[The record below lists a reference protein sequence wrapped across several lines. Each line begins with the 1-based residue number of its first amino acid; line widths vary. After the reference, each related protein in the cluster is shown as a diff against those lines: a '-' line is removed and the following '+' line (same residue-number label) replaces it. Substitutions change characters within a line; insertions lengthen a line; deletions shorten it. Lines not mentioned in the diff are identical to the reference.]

1 MKKNKQTNEEEK
13 SKKDNGFRFSFRTS
27 QSMFEMIK
35 LRIDKLSLDSSKY
48 IKSLVE
54 KDLEEEAKEIR
65 LEQEALKQKAIISKQ
80 KYAEFDKGLKHKKGD
95 YSIDEAKEPL
105 VAKENY
111 APLIALFVIIIAATV
126 YYLNRFFTRRN
137 AEKEYER
144 RVQIWHSFQNPPP
157 QKVEASE
164 SDKMLNKSVE
174 QD

>member
-1 MKKNKQTNEEEK
+1 MKKNKQINEEK
-13 SKKDNGFRFSFRTS
+13 TSKKDGGFRFSFRTS

-35 LRIDKLSLDSSKY
+35 LRIEKLSLDSSKY

-65 LEQEALKQKAIISKQ
+65 LEQEALKQKAIITKQ
-80 KYAEFDKGLKHKKGD
+80 KYAQLDKTLKHKKGD

-111 APLIALFVIIIAATV
+111 APLIALFVIIIAAII
-126 YYLNRFFTRRN
+126 YYLNRFLTRRN
-137 AEKEYER
+137 EEKAYER
-144 RVQIWHSFQNPPP
+144 RIKLWQSYQNPPP
-157 QKVEASE
+157 QKVDFGE
-164 SDKMLNKSVE
+164 SNKMLDKSVE